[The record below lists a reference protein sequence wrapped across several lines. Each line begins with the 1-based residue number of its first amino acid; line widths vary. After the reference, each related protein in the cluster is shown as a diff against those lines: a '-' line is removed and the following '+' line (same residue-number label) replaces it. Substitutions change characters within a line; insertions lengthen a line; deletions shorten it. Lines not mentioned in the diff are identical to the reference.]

1 MYAMR
6 RTNIYLSEPQHRALR
21 SLADQRGVPMSEMIR
36 EAIEAWL
43 SDQGVTVL
51 SEDEWQ
57 RRFTELLARR
67 RRVAGRLDSTDTE
80 LAADITEAVSEVR
93 RLRTARRP

>member
-1 MYAMR
+1 MR

-57 RRFTELLARR
+57 HRFAELLERR
-67 RRVAGRLDSTDTE
+67 RRVAGRLDINEAD
-80 LAADITEAVSEVR
+80 LAADIAEVVREVR
-93 RLRTARRP
+93 RLRTASRP